1 MKSFDL
7 EHYKSIERIARPSRG
22 ALPPGLRITVLAST
36 DKRQWKRKNKSFYPS
51 ESKEEIKLFLPLLKN
66 IYAEK
71 KPETREDEASC
82 KIYRIIKQKS
92 TNPSDG
98 RCKKIQP
105 QVHVPSQTTT
115 HNLA

>member
-7 EHYKSIERIARPSRG
+7 EHYKSIERTARPSRG
-22 ALPPGLRITVLAST
+22 ALPPSSRITVLAST

-71 KPETREDEASC
+71 KPEPREDEASC
-82 KIYRIIKQKS
+82 KIYRIIKRKS
-92 TNPSDG
+92 TNHPTGDARKS
-98 RCKKIQP
+98 
-105 QVHVPSQTTT
+105 
-115 HNLA
+115 NLK